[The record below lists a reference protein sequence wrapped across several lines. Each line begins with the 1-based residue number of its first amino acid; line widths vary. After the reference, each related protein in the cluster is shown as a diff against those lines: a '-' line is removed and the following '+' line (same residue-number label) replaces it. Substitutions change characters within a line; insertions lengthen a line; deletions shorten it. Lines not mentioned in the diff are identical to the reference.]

1 MFGRKSIPPFLLLLL
16 TLALTLGALP
26 GWPNSAAH
34 AAPALSVENQGSSY
48 TVRAG
53 DTLSSIARRFN
64 TTVRAIMTANNL
76 TSTRIYVGQ
85 VLVIPNNEQPVR
97 YQVQR
102 GDTLSAIA
110 RRYGT
115 TVQAIMT
122 ANGLTSTV
130 IRVGQVLIIPTGG
143 DTTPSGAERIRFA
156 SGATSAT
163 LSGMVQPNG
172 AKEYLFRAQAGQRT
186 LIAMT
191 SANSLVNISVQG
203 VSDGVPY
210 KRASVGTPDFD
221 MTLPMAQDYLLRV
234 VNFSNTAA
242 SYSLFIQIDPLA
254 SVGAPI
260 RIQFARGETSSTV
273 SGSLVRGEQVRY
285 LLGARSGQT
294 MVVNI
299 SSVENNAVITVTAP
313 NGQILSSADVRS
325 WSGVLPQN
333 GDYLVT
339 VGSVRGNASYNLV
352 MTIQ

>member
-1 MFGRKSIPPFLLLLL
+1 MFNRKWFHALLVLLLS
-16 TLALTLGALP
+16 LALTVGGLP
-26 GWPNSAAH
+26 GFANGNAQ
-34 AAPALSVENQGSSY
+34 AAPAASVEAQSSTY

-64 TTVRAIMTANNL
+64 TTVQALMTANRL
-76 TSTRIYVGQ
+76 TSTVIRVGQ
-85 VLVIPNNEQPVR
+85 VLVIPGSEQPVR

-130 IRVGQVLIIPTGG
+130 IRVGQWLTIPTGA
-143 DTTPSGAERIRFA
+143 TIPGAERIQFA

-163 LSGMVQPNG
+163 LGGMVQPNG

-186 LIAMT
+186 RIIVT
-191 SANSLVNISVQG
+191 TANSLVNLSVQG

-221 MTLPMAQDYLLRV
+221 MVLPMTQDYLLRV
-234 VNFSNTAA
+234 VNFSNVAA
-242 SYSLFIQIDPLA
+242 SYSLFIQIDPLPNA
-254 SVGAPI
+254 STPI
-260 RIQFARGETSSTV
+260 RIQFARGETSATV
-273 SGSLVRGEQVRY
+273 TGGIIVGEQARY
-285 LLGARSGQT
+285 ILGARSGQT
-294 MVVNI
+294 MVINI
-299 SSVENNAVITVTAP
+299 SSVENNAVITVAAP
-313 NGQILSSADVRS
+313 NGQILSAADARS
-325 WSGVLPQN
+325 WSGVLPQT

-352 MTIQ
+352 VTIQ

>member
-1 MFGRKSIPPFLLLLL
+1 MFDRKSVRPFLLLLL
-16 TLALTLGALP
+16 TLVLTLGGLP
-26 GWPNSAAH
+26 GWPDSAVY
-34 AAPALSVENQGSSY
+34 AAPAFSIDAQGSSY

-53 DTLSSIARRFN
+53 DTLSSIARRFS
-64 TTVRAIMTANNL
+64 TTVQAIMTANAL
-76 TSTRIYVGQ
+76 TSTVIRVGQ

-110 RRYGT
+110 RRFGT
-115 TVQAIMT
+115 TVQAIVT
-122 ANGLTSTV
+122 VNGLTSSR
-130 IRVGQVLIIPTGG
+130 ILVGQWLTIPSNS
-143 DTTPSGAERIRFA
+143 TTIPGAERIQFA
-156 SGATSAT
+156 SGTTSAT
-163 LSGMVQPNG
+163 LGGTAPPNS
-172 AKEYLFRAQAGQRT
+172 AKEYLFRAQTGQRT
-186 LIAMT
+186 RIAVT
-191 SANSLVNISVQG
+191 TANTLVNISVQG

-221 MTLPMAQDYLLRV
+221 MTLPLTQDYLLRV

-242 SYSLFIQIDPLA
+242 SYSLYIQIDPLA
-254 SVGAPI
+254 SGGAPI
-260 RIQFARGETSSTV
+260 RIQFARGETSATV
-273 SGSLVRGEQVRY
+273 SGSLVRGEQERY
-285 LLGARSGQT
+285 ILGARSGQT

-299 SSVENNAVITVTAP
+299 SSVENNAVITVAAP

-352 MTIQ
+352 VTIR